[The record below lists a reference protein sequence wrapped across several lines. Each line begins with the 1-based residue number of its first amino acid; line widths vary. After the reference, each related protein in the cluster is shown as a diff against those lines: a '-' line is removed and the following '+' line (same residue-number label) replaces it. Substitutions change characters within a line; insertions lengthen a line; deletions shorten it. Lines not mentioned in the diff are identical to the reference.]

1 MKLPKF
7 SGSSAKPFLLRSSFV
22 MCERRGKFAGRLVEK
37 IVSKFHSAIQNAVR
51 VPEVAVMLVCVSPG
65 QQVV

>member
-1 MKLPKF
+1 M
-7 SGSSAKPFLLRSSFV
+7 

-37 IVSKFHSAIQNAVR
+37 IVSKFNSAVQIAFK